1 MEYYDQS
8 SSISSEKKRDE
19 GRHTSL
25 EKIDDLISEAS
36 EIINLPNPTRRDM
49 ITLSR
54 IEFNM
59 AVYASEASK
68 LALEEEE
75 RYNLIK
81 SETTLQE
88 KWRKKPITEA
98 VEIWKFVAE
107 KEHWCYR
114 SMKEKAKW
122 MWNTIESVRWFKIAV
137 YSAERENDTLTA
149 SNYKFID
156 IK

>member
-1 MEYYDQS
+1 MEYYDQN
-8 SSISSEKKRDE
+8 SSINSETNDLDIKERTTY
-19 GRHTSL
+19 TS
-25 EKIDDLISEAS
+25 KHDSLISEAS

-49 ITLSR
+49 IKLSR

-59 AVYASEASK
+59 AVYASEASR

-75 RYNLIK
+75 RYNLTK
-81 SETTLQE
+81 SKTTLEE

-122 MWNTIESVRWFKIAV
+122 MWQTIESIRWFKISV
-137 YSAERENDTLTA
+137 YSSEKESDEQMN
-149 SNYKFID
+149 SNYKWLN
-156 IK
+156 